1 MERLRNKAIVFT
13 INDSSLLIYS
23 RLQEL
28 PGVEHGF
35 GTRRAG
41 WWVAAD
47 ACATVKQT
55 HSDRIWRADHA
66 GKLGE
71 GDALV
76 TNVPGLFVAVRTAD
90 CIPILMADPRHGAVA
105 AVHAGWRGTV
115 ADIAGKTVQEMTR
128 LYKTNPSDLLAAIG
142 PGIGQC
148 CFEVGPEVAVQFRKL
163 FPERDDLDRRTH
175 IDLAE
180 ANRRELAAAGVDPA
194 RIECAGMCTYCT
206 GERFE
211 SFRRDRERS
220 GRMVSA
226 IGYTKGAGEP
236 AP

>member
-1 MERLRNKAIVFT
+1 MFT
-13 INDSSLLIYS
+13 FNDSGILICS
-23 RLQEL
+23 RLQKL

-35 GTRRAG
+35 GTRHAAS
-41 WWVAAD
+41 WVAAD

-55 HSDRIWRADHA
+55 HSDRVWRADHA

-115 ADIAGKTVQEMTR
+115 ANIAGKTVREMAR
-128 LYKTNPSDLLAAIG
+128 LYKTNPSDVLAAIG
-142 PGIGQC
+142 PGIGRC
-148 CFEVGPEVAVQFRKL
+148 CFEVGPEVAVQFREL
-163 FPERDDLDRRTH
+163 FPDRDDLDRRTH
-175 IDLAE
+175 LDLAE
-180 ANRRELAAAGVDPA
+180 ANRRELTAAGVDPA
-194 RIECAGMCTYCT
+194 HVECAGMCTYCM

-226 IGYTKGAGEP
+226 IGHAKGAGEP